1 MIKIDNFMN
10 MSISWSFS
18 YNFFVKI
25 HGKNVQRIKHD
36 LVISKSG
43 FIMCVI
49 KGLQCTMLLTLYRS
63 IESDCK
69 VSFNIFYF
77 RKRIVQS

>member
-1 MIKIDNFMN
+1 MN
-10 MSISWSFS
+10 MTISWSFS

-25 HGKNVQRIKHD
+25 HGKNVQGIQYD
-36 LVISKSG
+36 LVKSKSG

-49 KGLQCTMLLTLYRS
+49 KGLQCTMLLTLYKS
-63 IESDCK
+63 IESYYK